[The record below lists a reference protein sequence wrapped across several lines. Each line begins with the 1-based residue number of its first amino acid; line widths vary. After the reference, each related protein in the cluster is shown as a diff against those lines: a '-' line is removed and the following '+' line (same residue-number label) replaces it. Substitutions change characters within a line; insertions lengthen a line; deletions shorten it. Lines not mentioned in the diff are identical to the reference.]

1 MSRQNL
7 YVGRAGQLAVMAEL
21 LLRGWNVAL
30 PEVDIGEDVFVIKDD
45 NGDLSRVQVK
55 TATAKAQR
63 DGYSAQFSVSLRQLR
78 RPRTPDL
85 VYIFA
90 VRNGEGWEPFV
101 VIDRSALWEGHELH
115 GVGSSNGESVVF
127 RFVLSGPSLSC
138 SGRDF
143 RVYRND
149 WSRWPFLSNAFRIS
163 S

>member
-1 MSRQNL
+1 
-7 YVGRAGQLAVMAEL
+7 MAEL

-45 NGDLSRVQVK
+45 TGDLSRVQVK
-55 TATAKAQR
+55 TGTAKAQR

-90 VRNGEGWEPFV
+90 VRHGDRWEPFV
-101 VIDRSALWEGHELH
+101 VIDRSALREEHELY
-115 GVGSSNGESVVF
+115 GAGSSNDESVVF
-127 RFVLSGPSLSC
+127 RVVLSGPSLSC

-143 RVYRND
+143 RAYRD
-149 WSRWPFLSNAFRIS
+149 AWSRWPFLSNAFRIS